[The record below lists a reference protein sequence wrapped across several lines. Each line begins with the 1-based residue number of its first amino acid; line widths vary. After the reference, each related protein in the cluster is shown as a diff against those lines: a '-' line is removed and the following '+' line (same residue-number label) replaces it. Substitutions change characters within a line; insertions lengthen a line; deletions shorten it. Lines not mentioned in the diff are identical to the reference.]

1 MAEDENVKMTPMGK
15 VVCTEEGCF
24 FVSGDEAAPAPAAE
38 KRPKAPEH
46 EDATFAFA
54 RMVCSQKFEDIPSD
68 AVEATK
74 MDILDTL
81 ATTLAGSSYNGTRE
95 LVELMTYWGGR
106 KESSILIHGGKVPA
120 PAAALVNGHIA
131 HARDYD
137 DIYHVAR
144 IHVGAVNVPA
154 GFAVAEKVGGVDG
167 PGLITAI
174 CMGIEIELRIGQ
186 AAMLWTQFHPTATF
200 GYFGACATSGR
211 LLGLSEE
218 QMINAFGIAYA
229 QAGGNK
235 QCMFDGSL
243 TKKLQ
248 PGLAARGGVLA
259 VHLAQKGYTGTRNNL
274 EGKAGFFNLYHGG
287 KYDPEPLT
295 KDLGKHFD
303 VVRLGYKPYP
313 CAV

>member
-1 MAEDENVKMTPMGK
+1 MADDKNTKMTPMGK

-24 FVSGDEAAPAPAAE
+24 FVAEGEDAPPAEAAAKQKPV
-38 KRPKAPEH
+38 EH

-54 RMVCSQKFEDIPSD
+54 RMVRNQKFEDIPSD
-68 AVEATK
+68 AVKATK

-81 ATTLAGSSYNGTRE
+81 ATTLAGSSYSGTKE

-106 KESSILIHGGKVPA
+106 GESSILIHGGKVPA

-154 GFAVAEKVGGVDG
+154 GFAVAEKVGGVTG
-167 PGLITAI
+167 QELITAI
-174 CMGIEIELRIGQ
+174 CMGIEIELRLGQ
-186 AAMLWTQFHPTATF
+186 AALLWTQFHPTATF

-218 QMINAFGIAYA
+218 QLVNAFGIAYA

-259 VHLAQKGYTGTRNNL
+259 AHLAQKGYTGTRNNL

-295 KDLGKHFD
+295 KDLGEHFD
-303 VVRLGYKPYP
+303 VVRLGFKPYP

>member
-1 MAEDENVKMTPMGK
+1 MANNQNVKMTSRGK

-24 FVSGDEAAPAPAAE
+24 FVNEGEEAPVAAPAAD
-38 KRPKAPEH
+38 KKTSDH

-54 RMVCSQKFEDIPSD
+54 RMVRNQKFEDIPAD
-68 AVEATK
+68 AVKATQ

-81 ATTLAGSSYNGTRE
+81 ATILAGSSYSGTKE

-106 KESSILIHGGKVPA
+106 AESSIFIHGGKVPA

-154 GFAVAEKVGGVDG
+154 GFAVAEKVGGVTG
-167 PGLITAI
+167 KELIAAI
-174 CMGIEIELRIGQ
+174 CMGIEIELRMGQ
-186 AAMLWTQFHPTATF
+186 AALLWTQFHPTATF

-218 QMINAFGIAYA
+218 QLINAFGIAYA

-259 VHLAQKGYTGTRNNL
+259 AHLARTGYTGTRNNL

-287 KYDPEPLT
+287 QYDPEPLT
-295 KDLGKHFD
+295 RDLGKRFD
-303 VVRLGYKPYP
+303 VARLGFKPYP